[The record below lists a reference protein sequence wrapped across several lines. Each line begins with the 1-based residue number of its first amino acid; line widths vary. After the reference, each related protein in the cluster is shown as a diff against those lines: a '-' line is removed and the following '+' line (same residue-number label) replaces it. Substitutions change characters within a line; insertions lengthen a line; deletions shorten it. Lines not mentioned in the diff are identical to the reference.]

1 MKIKKNTIIGI
12 VVALLVAFAA
22 IFYFAYYRK
31 FPLKNGMESR
41 FFVPRWKAILGYKY
55 RESEYSGGGYI
66 IWDKEYLFGDDTE
79 TLTEMLYG
87 VKEVSMELFLS
98 ETKKYK
104 V

>member
-12 VVALLVAFAA
+12 IVALVVAFSA

-31 FPLKNGMESR
+31 FPLKNGIESR
-41 FFVPRWKAILGYKY
+41 LLVPRWKAVLKNKFA
-55 RESEYSGGGYI
+55 ESEYSDGYYI
-66 IWDKEYLFGDDTE
+66 IWDEQYIFGSDTE
-79 TLTEMLYG
+79 WVTEMLYG